1 MVYTH
6 VLNQGALQPVL
17 EFESEEAAGVAALLA
32 SMKSGA

>member
-1 MVYTH
+1 LSPAFDDKTR
-6 VLNQGALQPVL
+6 ALQPVL